1 MQWGVGSFIGG
12 LLQGERSSDHF
23 SIGGRLTSISA
34 VLSRY
39 PQAASISNSHFG
51 STGASVSS
59 SSCHRRK
66 EVTMTK
72 MTNSE
77 EQNVKA
83 IIGFFVVAITVIVLT
98 VFMLPLYA
106 LQGWVV
112 VNLWTWF
119 VPAALTTWIPSV
131 WQAFG
136 LTLLVGVVR
145 YKAPKDDDDKTTKEK
160 LVTLGKT
167 VMYEILGPLASLGI
181 GAIVKFWIMKGM

>member
-1 MQWGVGSFIGG
+1 
-12 LLQGERSSDHF
+12 
-23 SIGGRLTSISA
+23 
-34 VLSRY
+34 
-39 PQAASISNSHFG
+39 
-51 STGASVSS
+51 
-59 SSCHRRK
+59 
-66 EVTMTK
+66 MTK